1 MNIPDLNMKSLTN
14 ESIELIKSLSDQ
26 TPKSMAEG
34 LLWLLMDTDKAMDKA
49 YNQMKLIRLLPYL
62 CESTL
67 SSDPYKIPS
76 LNDGEDGPMLSYPF
90 YKLTKDKDELDK
102 FSEFL
107 KRCHYWIDDIECTLK
122 NIRDFLTL
130 MGIYDNDYDLP
141 RG

>member
-1 MNIPDLNMKSLTN
+1 MNIPDLNMKSLTD

-26 TPKSMAEG
+26 TPESMAEG

-67 SSDPYKIPS
+67 KNSPYKIPS
-76 LNDGEDGPMLSYPF
+76 LNDGEDGPMLNYPF
-90 YKLTKDKDELDK
+90 YKLTKDKDELKK

-107 KRCHYWIDDIECTLK
+107 KCCHYWIDDIECTLK

-130 MGIYDNDYDLP
+130 MGIYDNDYNLP
-141 RG
+141 QG